1 MVERRLR
8 WSNRLVMVII
18 CAVFVVATAWG
29 HHSFA
34 AEFDAKKTVS
44 ITGVITKLDWINP
57 HAYIYLDTKDAGGA
71 VVHWAFQTIPPM
83 MMRARGIN
91 RDMFPL
97 GQTVTISG
105 FSAKDGTQSLAWIKK
120 IQYADGRVLQVTA
133 EEQ

>member
-1 MVERRLR
+1 MFRRCIL
-8 WSNRLVMVII
+8 MMII
-18 CAVFVVATAWG
+18 GAVLLAATAWG

-44 ITGVITKLDWINP
+44 IAGVITKLDWINP
-57 HAYIYLDTKDAGGA
+57 HAYIYLDMKDANG
-71 VVHWAFQTIPPM
+71 VLVHWAFQTIPPM

-91 RDMFPL
+91 RDMFPV

-105 FSAKDGTQSLAWIKK
+105 FGAKDGTQSLGWIKK